1 MGKRAG
7 EGGQGTVEWLGL
19 VFLVSLAAASALAL
33 AAGGVPAAGLA
44 KAIAARL
51 ICAAGVSRSCSVDG
65 PLVAAYGAELAAQ
78 VERRAPRIV
87 YEPGMGEL
95 PVDFRSCR
103 GGPCAEGS
111 TAGPVRASR
120 TGEPAVAFVHVV
132 DCRTSRAR
140 KAGARHGY
148 DCSGARAGNAY
159 LQYWFYYGDS
169 ATQPWSG
176 LPGHPGAHADDW
188 EGFQIR
194 IGRDGTDA
202 RATSHHGYA
211 YGTGPQNWPS
221 DVGLVSSS
229 AWGEGTGR
237 LYVSA
242 GSHAGHAYEP
252 KRPASVGGR
261 AFSRGAAAPA
271 RPARWTPAADLVLIP
286 IESLAPADRRAA
298 FAIAP
303 PWRKPVYLDPEDTGT

>member
-1 MGKRAG
+1 MARRGG
-7 EGGQGTVEWLGL
+7 EGGQSTVEWVGL
-19 VFLVSLAAASALAL
+19 VLLMSLAALWALAL
-33 AAGGVPAAGLA
+33 APGRVPGGGLA
-44 KAIAARL
+44 NAIAARL
-51 ICAAGVSRSCSVDG
+51 VCAAGISRSCSVDG

-78 VERRAPRIV
+78 VETRAPKIV

-111 TAGPVRASR
+111 TAGPVRASD
-120 TGEPAVAFVHVV
+120 TGQPAVAFVHVV
-132 DCRTSRAR
+132 DCRNPRAR
-140 KAGARHGY
+140 QRGADHGY
-148 DCSGARAGNAY
+148 DCSGARAGSAY

-169 ATQPWSG
+169 ATEPWSG
-176 LPGHPGAHADDW
+176 LPGHPGAHPDDW
-188 EGFQIR
+188 EGYQLR
-194 IGRDGTDA
+194 VGPSGADA

-211 YGTGPQNWPS
+211 YGTGPRNWPS
-221 DVGLVSSS
+221 DLGLVSRS

-242 GSHAGHAYEP
+242 GSHAGHVYEP
-252 KRPASVGGR
+252 SRPPSVGGR
-261 AFSRGAAAPA
+261 AFSRAAAAPA
-271 RPARWTPAADLVLIP
+271 GPTRWTPAADLALIP
-286 IESLAPADRRAA
+286 VESLAPADRRAP